1 MIIALRIAG
10 ALHLAGGVLGA
21 TWYWD
26 AFHMVN
32 EFLGGGEA
40 TIAQVNNPWAITW
53 AISILLGGLLGFLL
67 FMALAR
73 ILEVVERGG

>member
-1 MIIALRIAG
+1 MSS
-10 ALHLAGGVLGA
+10 
-21 TWYWD
+21 W
-26 AFHMVN
+26 
-32 EFLGGGEA
+32 GGEA

>member
-32 EFLGGGEA
+32 EFLGGGSHHCSGE
-40 TIAQVNNPWAITW
+40 
-53 AISILLGGLLGFLL
+53 
-67 FMALAR
+67 
-73 ILEVVERGG
+73 

>member
-10 ALHLAGGVLGA
+10 ALNLAVGVLGA
-21 TWYWD
+21 IWYWD
-26 AFHMVN
+26 ASQMVN
-32 EFLGGGEA
+32 EFLGGDA